1 MGTVKIEKIG
11 GLAGFGL
18 PGSRIKSSGETGIS
32 ALSRADQ
39 AWVEALFQKP
49 PRSQQAGNERDTHC
63 YRITRTKNGR
73 DQTVE
78 VPEAQVPHAIKACVT
93 DKLL

>member
-1 MGTVKIEKIG
+1 MLLLVQSTPDGKRSGCSAPPIELEQGKAMGTVKIEKTG

-18 PGSRIKSSGETGIS
+18 PGSKIKSSGETEIS

-63 YRITRTKNGR
+63 
-73 DQTVE
+73 
-78 VPEAQVPHAIKACVT
+78 
-93 DKLL
+93 

>member
-1 MGTVKIEKIG
+1 MGTVKIEKTG

-18 PGSRIKSSGETGIS
+18 PGSRIKSSGETAIS
-32 ALSRADQ
+32 ALSSADQ

-49 PRSQQAGNERDTHC
+49 ARSQDAGKERDAHC
-63 YRITRTKNGR
+63 YRITRTENGR

-78 VPEAQVPHAIKACVT
+78 VPEAQVPHALKACVT

>member
-1 MGTVKIEKIG
+1 MRRRFLKLAPWHVNGT
-11 GLAGFGL
+11 L
-18 PGSRIKSSGETGIS
+18 P
-32 ALSRADQ
+32 AADQ

-49 PRSQQAGNERDTHC
+49 ARSQEAGKERDTHC

-78 VPEAQVPHAIKACVT
+78 VPEAQVPHALKACVT
-93 DKLL
+93 DRLL

>member
-1 MGTVKIEKIG
+1 MGTVKIEKTG

-18 PGSRIKSSGETGIS
+18 PVSKIKSIGESDIS

-78 VPEAQVPHAIKACVT
+78 VPEAQVPHALKACVT

>member
-1 MGTVKIEKIG
+1 MGTVKIEKTG
-11 GLAGFGL
+11 GLAAFGL
-18 PGSRIKSSGETGIS
+18 PGSKIKSSGETEIS
-32 ALSRADQ
+32 ALSRSDQ

-78 VPEAQVPHAIKACVT
+78 VPEAQVPHALKACVT